1 MSVLTTNRKLKEIVR
16 FIVMLYFNNF
26 SNFRYLFFFFFKK
39 EILGICGLTF
49 SYYTFLFFLFFFYIY
64 LVRVGVLVLRESCMK
79 QVTNIVGT
87 NLFKDANEKMRPSV
101 TKLKLV
107 PTKTYLRFSHS
118 SKL

>member
-49 SYYTFLFFLFFFYIY
+49 SY
-64 LVRVGVLVLRESCMK
+64 
-79 QVTNIVGT
+79 
-87 NLFKDANEKMRPSV
+87 
-101 TKLKLV
+101 
-107 PTKTYLRFSHS
+107 
-118 SKL
+118 